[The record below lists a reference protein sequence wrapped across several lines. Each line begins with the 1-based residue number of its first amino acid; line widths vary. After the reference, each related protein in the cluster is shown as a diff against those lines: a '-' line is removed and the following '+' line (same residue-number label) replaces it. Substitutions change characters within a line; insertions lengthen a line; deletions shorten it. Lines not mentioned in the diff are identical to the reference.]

1 MAVDIFRNPTMK
13 LPKSDKQIVRVDM
26 EQDDI
31 QGQKASSSEPVQVGR
46 SDYPARIEQGT
57 SKDGQP

>member
-31 QGQKASSSEPVQVGR
+31 QGQKGHLPNQYKSEILSIQHVSS
-46 SDYPARIEQGT
+46 
-57 SKDGQP
+57 KK

>member
-1 MAVDIFRNPTMK
+1 MSVDIFRNPTMK

-31 QGQKASSSEPVQVGR
+31 QGQKSHLPNQYKSEILSIQHVSS
-46 SDYPARIEQGT
+46 
-57 SKDGQP
+57 KK